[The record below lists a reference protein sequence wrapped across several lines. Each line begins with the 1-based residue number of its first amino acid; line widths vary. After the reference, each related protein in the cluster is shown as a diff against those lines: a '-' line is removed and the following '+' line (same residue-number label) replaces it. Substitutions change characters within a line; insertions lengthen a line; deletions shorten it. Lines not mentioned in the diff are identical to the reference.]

1 MAKKKELPTIDT
13 PRRRS
18 KRLMKLKADNNSPGE
33 FHQQT
38 DDHSSSAAVLLPS
51 EATPGN
57 TAATAAHNNG
67 DTLEDLA
74 ADVFKNMKRMLV
86 NTQESTYEPLPSVVE
101 HQPEVLMLD
110 SVKAPCRKLQM

>member
-1 MAKKKELPTIDT
+1 MAKKKEGAALDT

-18 KRLMKLKADNNSPGE
+18 KRLMKLKADNSSPRE
-33 FHQQT
+33 LHQQT
-38 DDHSSSAAVLLPS
+38 DDHSSSTVALLSS
-51 EATPGN
+51 ETTIGN
-57 TAATAAHNNG
+57 IDATATHSKD

-86 NTQESTYEPLPSVVE
+86 NTQESACEPLPSVVE